1 MSSPSQRT
9 VRTPSSGTTASARR
23 TVLVVG
29 HGMVAH
35 RFVSSLLEHGEPVP
49 AVTVFGAED
58 RPAYDRVRLS
68 SWFDDRDPTSLHLDP
83 YPEGAVDVVAGTAVA
98 SIDRDARTV
107 TTADGTTR
115 GYDTLVLATGSRP
128 FVPPVENHQAPGCFV
143 YRTLDDVEAI
153 AAYAAEN
160 NRTSG
165 VVVGGG
171 LLGLEAAKA
180 LTSLGLKT
188 TVVEFAPRL
197 MPLQVDDGGAAALQ
211 GRISELGVTLHTG
224 TRLDKV
230 IVDAD
235 GVASSVQA
243 IRGDDGVETIEA
255 DLVVFAAG
263 VRPEDSLARAAGL
276 GVGERGGIV
285 VDELCRT
292 SDPDVYAIGE
302 CALAADGRV
311 YGLVAPGYQMAEA
324 AAAHIARDLE
334 DRAFTGADT
343 STKLKLLGVEVAS
356 FGDAFGAEDGAMSA
370 TYSDSRRRVYR
381 KLTIASD
388 GRLLGGILVGD
399 AGDYGTLRALVGEQ
413 PPAAPEALLLPAG
426 TAGAAGIGPSA
437 LPDAAV
443 LCSCHNVTKGAICE
457 AIHELAGEGDG
468 EVTPK
473 KIGGCTKAGT
483 GCGSCVTSI
492 KALIK
497 DSGTG
502 GGSGLCE
509 HFSQTRAEL
518 YTIVRRDHITTYA
531 DLLAQHGTAAKDVTD
546 GCDVCKPAVGS
557 ILASLGGLFAE
568 GESKPHV
575 LDGGQA
581 ALQDTNDHV
590 LANLQRNGSYSVV
603 PRIPGGEITPDK
615 LIVIGEVARDFGL
628 YTKIT
633 GGQRIDLFGATM
645 ADLPKIWQRL
655 VDAGFESGH
664 AYGKALR
671 TVKSCVGSTWCRY
684 GVQDSVKMAIDLE
697 LRYRGLR
704 APHKI
709 KMAVSGCARECAEA
723 QSKDVGVIAT
733 ERGWNL
739 YVGGNGGARPRHA
752 DLLATDLDDE
762 TLIRTIDRFLALYI
776 AEADRLERTAAWVER
791 YEGGLDALRSV
802 LIDDAQERGA
812 ELEALIAAHIESY
825 TDEWR
830 AVLDDPAKLARF
842 ATFVNAPEAP
852 DPTVAF
858 VPERGQIKPLLTLG
872 RR

>member
-1 MSSPSQRT
+1 M
-9 VRTPSSGTTASARR
+9 
-23 TVLVVG
+23 
-29 HGMVAH
+29 
-35 RFVSSLLEHGEPVP
+35 
-49 AVTVFGAED
+49 
-58 RPAYDRVRLS
+58 
-68 SWFDDRDPTSLHLDP
+68 
-83 YPEGAVDVVAGTAVA
+83 
-98 SIDRDARTV
+98 
-107 TTADGTTR
+107 
-115 GYDTLVLATGSRP
+115 
-128 FVPPVENHQAPGCFV
+128 
-143 YRTLDDVEAI
+143 
-153 AAYAAEN
+153 
-160 NRTSG
+160 
-165 VVVGGG
+165 
-171 LLGLEAAKA
+171 
-180 LTSLGLKT
+180 
-188 TVVEFAPRL
+188 
-197 MPLQVDDGGAAALQ
+197 
-211 GRISELGVTLHTG
+211 
-224 TRLDKV
+224 
-230 IVDAD
+230 
-235 GVASSVQA
+235 
-243 IRGDDGVETIEA
+243 
-255 DLVVFAAG
+255 
-263 VRPEDSLARAAGL
+263 RPEDSLARASGL
-276 GVGERGGIV
+276 DVGERGGIV
-285 VDELCRT
+285 VDQLCRT
-292 SDPDVYAIGE
+292 SDKRVYAIGE

-324 AAAHIARDLE
+324 AAAHIARHVE

-356 FGDAFGAEDGAMSA
+356 FGDAFGAADGAMSA
-370 TYSDSRRRVYR
+370 TYSDSRRQVYR
-381 KLTIASD
+381 KLTIAQD

-426 TAGAAGIGPSA
+426 TAGSAGIGPSA

-443 LCSCHNVTKGAICE
+443 LCSCHNVTKGAICT
-457 AIHELAGEGDG
+457 AIHDLAEQGDG

-473 KIGGCTKAGT
+473 QIGACTKAGT

-492 KALIK
+492 KSLIK
-497 DSGTG
+497 DAGG
-502 GGSGLCE
+502 GGSSALCE
-509 HFSQTRAEL
+509 HFTQTRSEL

-531 DLLAQHGTAAKDVTD
+531 ELLAKHGTAAKDVTD

-557 ILASLGGLFAE
+557 ILASLGGLLAE
-568 GESKPHV
+568 GDSKPHV

-776 AEADRLERTAAWVER
+776 AEADRLERTATWVER
-791 YEGGLDALRSV
+791 YEGGLDRLRSV
-802 LIDDAQERGA
+802 LIDDVEERGV
-812 ELEALIAAHIESY
+812 ELEALIAAHVEAY

-830 AVLDDPAKLARF
+830 AVLDDPVKLARF

>member
-1 MSSPSQRT
+1 MSPSQ
-9 VRTPSSGTTASARR
+9 R

-35 RFVSSLLEHGEPVP
+35 RFVSSLLEHGQPAP

-68 SWFDDRDPTSLHLDP
+68 SWFDDRDQASLHLDP
-83 YPEGAVDVVAGTAVA
+83 YPDGAVEVVSGVAVA
-98 SIDRDARTV
+98 SVDREARTV
-107 TTADGTTR
+107 TAADGSVR
-115 GYDTLVLATGSRP
+115 SYDALVLATGSRP

-160 NRTSG
+160 GRGCG

-171 LLGLEAAKA
+171 LLGLEAARA

-211 GRISELGVTLHTG
+211 GRIAELGVTLHTG

-230 IVDAD
+230 LVDAD
-235 GVASSVQA
+235 GVATAVRA
-243 IRGDDGVETIEA
+243 IRGEDVETIEA

-263 VRPEDSLARAAGL
+263 VRPEDGLARSSGL
-276 GVGERGGIV
+276 DVGARGGIV

-292 SDPDVYAIGE
+292 SDPRVYAIGE

-311 YGLVAPGYQMAEA
+311 YGLVAPGYQMAETV
-324 AAAHIARDLE
+324 AAHLAELVEGRT
-334 DRAFTGADT
+334 FTGADT

-381 KLTIASD
+381 KLTIAPD

-426 TAGAAGIGPSA
+426 TAGSAGIGPSA

-443 LCSCHNVTKGAICE
+443 LCSCHNVTKGAICG
-457 AIHELAGEGDG
+457 AIHDLVEKGDG

-473 KIGGCTKAGT
+473 QIGGCTKAGT
-483 GCGSCVTSI
+483 GCGSCATSI

-497 DSGTG
+497 SEGG
-502 GGSGLCE
+502 GGSSALCE
-509 HFSQTRAEL
+509 HFTQTRSEL
-518 YTIVRRDHITTYA
+518 YTIVRRDRVTTYA
-531 DLLAQHGTAAKDVTD
+531 ELLAKHGTAAKNVTD

-557 ILASLGGLFAE
+557 ILASLGGLLAE
-568 GESKPHV
+568 GDSKPHV

-603 PRIPGGEITPDK
+603 PRIPGGEITPEK

-684 GVQDSVKMAIDLE
+684 GVQDSVKTAIDLE

-776 AEADRLERTAAWVER
+776 AEADRLERTATWVER
-791 YEGGLDALRSV
+791 YEGGLDRLRSV
-802 LIDDAQERGA
+802 LIDDVEERGV
-812 ELEALIAAHIESY
+812 ELEALIAAHVEAY

-842 ATFVNAPEAP
+842 ATFVNAPDAP

>member
-1 MSSPSQRT
+1 MSPSLRK
-9 VRTPSSGTTASARR
+9 
-23 TVLVVG
+23 VLVVG

-35 RFVSSLLEHGEPVP
+35 RFVSSLLDHARDDGRPAP
-49 AVTVFGAED
+49 AVTVFGAEA

-68 SWFDDRDPTSLHLDP
+68 SWFDDRDPAGLHLDP
-83 YPEGAVDVVAGTAVA
+83 YPDGAVEVVAPATVVAV
-98 SIDRDARTV
+98 DREAQTV
-107 TTADGTTR
+107 TTSDGAVR
-115 GYDTLVLATGSRP
+115 SYDTLVLATGSRP
-128 FVPPVENHQAPGCFV
+128 FVPPVEQHTAPGCFV

-153 AAYAAEN
+153 ADYAQD
-160 NRTSG
+160 RKTG

-180 LTSLGLKT
+180 LTSLGLQT

-211 GRISELGVTLHTG
+211 ARIAELGVTLLTG
-224 TRLDKV
+224 TRLDRV
-230 IVDAD
+230 VVDD
-235 GVASSVQA
+235 GGVACAVQA
-243 IRGDDGVETIEA
+243 IRGEETVSVEA
-255 DLVVFAAG
+255 DIVVFAAG
-263 VRPEDSLARAAGL
+263 VRPEDGLARTAGL
-276 GVGERGGIV
+276 DVGERGGIV

-292 SDPDVYAIGE
+292 SDHRVYAIGE

-324 AAAHIARDLE
+324 AAAHIAAASDE
-334 DRAFTGADT
+334 RAFTGADT

-356 FGDAFGAEDGAMSA
+356 FGDAFGAAEGAMAA

-381 KLTIASD
+381 KLTIAPD

-399 AGDYGTLRALVGEQ
+399 ADDYGTLRALVGEQ
-413 PPAAPEALLLPAG
+413 PPAAPEQLLLPAG
-426 TAGAAGIGPSA
+426 AAGAVKIGPA
-437 LPDAAV
+437 GLPDAAV
-443 LCSCHNVTKGAICE
+443 LCSCHNVTKGAICT
-457 AIHELAGEGDG
+457 AIHDLADKGEG

-473 KIGGCTKAGT
+473 QIGLCTKAGT

-492 KALIK
+492 KSLIQATG
-497 DSGTG
+497 SGG
-502 GGSGLCE
+502 SSGLCE
-509 HFSQTRAEL
+509 HFSQTRSEL
-518 YTIVRRDHITTYA
+518 YTIVRRDRITTFA
-531 DLLAQHGTAAKDVTD
+531 DLLAKHGTAAAGRPAGAAAD

-557 ILASLGGLFAE
+557 ILASLGGLLAASQ
-568 GESKPHV
+568 GTGRKPHV

-633 GGQRIDLFGATM
+633 GGQRIDLFGAQM
-645 ADLPKIWQRL
+645 ADLPKIWRRL

-752 DLLATDLDDE
+752 DLLATDLDDQ
-762 TLIRTIDRFLALYI
+762 TLVRTIDRFLALYI
-776 AEADRLERTAAWVER
+776 AEADRLERTATWVER
-791 YEGGLDALRSV
+791 YEGGLDRLRAV
-802 LIDDAQERGA
+802 LIDDVEDRGV
-812 ELEALIAAHIESY
+812 ELEALIAAHIEAY
-825 TDEWR
+825 ADEWR

-852 DPTVAF
+852 DPTVEF

>member
-1 MSSPSQRT
+1 MSPSL
-9 VRTPSSGTTASARR
+9 RR
-23 TVLVVG
+23 VLVVG

-35 RFVSSLLEHGEPVP
+35 RFVSSLLEHAQEGGRPVP
-49 AVTVFGAED
+49 AVTVLGAED

-68 SWFDDRDPTSLHLDP
+68 SWFDDRDPGGLHLDP
-83 YPEGAVDVVAGTAVA
+83 YPEGAVEVVAPATVVAV
-98 SIDRDARTV
+98 DREAQTV
-107 TTADGTTR
+107 TTADGAVR
-115 GYDTLVLATGSRP
+115 GYDTLVLATGSKP
-128 FVPPVENHQAPGCFV
+128 FVPPVEQHAAPGCFV

-153 AAYAAEN
+153 AAYADG
-160 NRTSG
+160 RKTG

-180 LTSLGLKT
+180 LTSLGLET

-211 GRISELGVTLHTG
+211 ARIAELGVTLHTG
-224 TRLDKV
+224 TRLDRV
-230 IVDAD
+230 LVDD
-235 GVASSVQA
+235 LGVARAVRA
-243 IRGDDGVETIEA
+243 VRGEEVVTADA

-276 GVGERGGIV
+276 DVGERGGIV

-292 SDPDVYAIGE
+292 SDERIYAIGE

-324 AAAHIARDLE
+324 AAAHIAAASDE
-334 DRAFTGADT
+334 RAFTGADT

-356 FGDAFGAEDGAMSA
+356 FGDAFGTADGAMAA

-381 KLTIASD
+381 KLTIAPD

-399 AGDYGTLRALVGEQ
+399 ADDYGTLRALVGEQ
-413 PPAAPEALLLPAG
+413 PPAPAEQLLLPAG
-426 TAGAAGIGPSA
+426 TAGAVAIGPA
-437 LPDAAV
+437 GLPDSAV
-443 LCSCHNVTKGAICE
+443 LCSCHNVTKGAICT
-457 AIHELAGEGDG
+457 AIHGLAEKGTE

-473 KIGGCTKAGT
+473 QVGLCTKAGT

-492 KALIK
+492 KSLIK
-497 DSGTG
+497 ASGTG
-502 GGSGLCE
+502 GSSGLCE
-509 HFSQTRAEL
+509 HFSQTRSEL
-518 YTIVRRDHITTYA
+518 YTIVRRDRITTFA
-531 DLLAQHGTAAKDVTD
+531 DLLARHGTAARDVSD

-557 ILASLGGLFAE
+557 ILASLGGLLAEAE
-568 GESKPHV
+568 GTGRKPHV

-633 GGQRIDLFGATM
+633 GGQRIDLFGAQM
-645 ADLPKIWQRL
+645 ADLPKIWRRL

-752 DLLATDLDDE
+752 DLLATDLDDS
-762 TLIRTIDRFLALYI
+762 TLIRTVDRFLALYI
-776 AEADRLERTAAWVER
+776 AEADRLERTATWVER
-791 YEGGLDALRSV
+791 YEGGLDRLRGV
-802 LIDDAQERGA
+802 LIDDAEDRGA
-812 ELEALIAAHIESY
+812 DLEALIAAHIEAY

-830 AVLDDPAKLARF
+830 AVLDDPVKLARF

>member
-1 MSSPSQRT
+1 
-9 VRTPSSGTTASARR
+9 
-23 TVLVVG
+23 
-29 HGMVAH
+29 
-35 RFVSSLLEHGEPVP
+35 
-49 AVTVFGAED
+49 
-58 RPAYDRVRLS
+58 
-68 SWFDDRDPTSLHLDP
+68 
-83 YPEGAVDVVAGTAVA
+83 
-98 SIDRDARTV
+98 
-107 TTADGTTR
+107 
-115 GYDTLVLATGSRP
+115 
-128 FVPPVENHQAPGCFV
+128 
-143 YRTLDDVEAI
+143 
-153 AAYAAEN
+153 
-160 NRTSG
+160 
-165 VVVGGG
+165 
-171 LLGLEAAKA
+171 
-180 LTSLGLKT
+180 
-188 TVVEFAPRL
+188 
-197 MPLQVDDGGAAALQ
+197 
-211 GRISELGVTLHTG
+211 
-224 TRLDKV
+224 
-230 IVDAD
+230 
-235 GVASSVQA
+235 
-243 IRGDDGVETIEA
+243 
-255 DLVVFAAG
+255 
-263 VRPEDSLARAAGL
+263 
-276 GVGERGGIV
+276 
-285 VDELCRT
+285 
-292 SDPDVYAIGE
+292 
-302 CALAADGRV
+302 
-311 YGLVAPGYQMAEA
+311 MAEA
-324 AAAHIARDLE
+324 AAAHIAKDVE

-356 FGDAFGAEDGAMSA
+356 FGDAFGAADGAMSA
-370 TYSDSRRRVYR
+370 TYSDSRRQVYR
-381 KLTIASD
+381 KLTIAQD

-399 AGDYGTLRALVGEQ
+399 AGDYGTLRALVGEL

-426 TAGAAGIGPSA
+426 TAGSAGIGPSA

-443 LCSCHNVTKGAICE
+443 LCSCHNVTKGAICT
-457 AIHELAGEGDG
+457 AIHDLAGEGDG
-468 EVTPK
+468 VVTPK
-473 KIGGCTKAGT
+473 EIGACTKAGT

-492 KALIK
+492 KSLIK
-497 DSGTG
+497 DSGA
-502 GGSGLCE
+502 GGSSALCE
-509 HFSQTRAEL
+509 HFTQTRAEL

-531 DLLAQHGTAAKDVTD
+531 ELLAKHGTSAKDVTD

-557 ILASLGGLFAE
+557 ILASLGGLLAE
-568 GESKPHV
+568 GDSKPHV

-776 AEADRLERTAAWVER
+776 AEADRLERTATWVER
-791 YEGGLDALRSV
+791 YEGGLDRLRSV
-802 LIDDAQERGA
+802 LIDDVEERGV
-812 ELEALIAAHIESY
+812 ELEALIAAHVEAY

-830 AVLDDPAKLARF
+830 AVLDDPVKLARF

>member
-1 MSSPSQRT
+1 MSPSQ
-9 VRTPSSGTTASARR
+9 R

-35 RFVSSLLEHGEPVP
+35 RFVSSLLEHGHPGP

-68 SWFDDRDPTSLHLDP
+68 SWFDDRDHTSLHLDP
-83 YPEGAVDVVAGTAVA
+83 YPDGAVEVVSGVAVVGV
-98 SIDRDARTV
+98 DREAQTV
-107 TTADGTTR
+107 TTADGAVR

-160 NRTSG
+160 GRSSG

-211 GRISELGVTLHTG
+211 GRIAELGVTLHTG

-230 IVDAD
+230 LVDAD
-235 GVASSVQA
+235 GVTRAVQA
-243 IRGDDGVETIEA
+243 ICGETTETIDAE
-255 DLVVFAAG
+255 LVVFAAG
-263 VRPEDSLARAAGL
+263 VRPEDSLARESGL
-276 GVGERGGIV
+276 AVGERGGIV

-292 SDPDVYAIGE
+292 SDQRVYAIGE
-302 CALAADGRV
+302 CARAADGRV

-324 AAAHIARDLE
+324 AAAHIAEDVE

-381 KLTIASD
+381 KLTIAQD

-443 LCSCHNVTKGAICE
+443 LCSCHNVTKGAICT
-457 AIHELAGEGDG
+457 AIHDLAGEGDG
-468 EVTPK
+468 VVTPK
-473 KIGGCTKAGT
+473 EIGACTKAGT

-492 KALIK
+492 KSLIK
-497 DSGTG
+497 DSGAG
-502 GGSGLCE
+502 GSSGLCE
-509 HFSQTRAEL
+509 HFTQTRAEL
-518 YTIVRRDHITTYA
+518 YTIVRRDHVTTYA
-531 DLLAQHGTAAKDVTD
+531 ELLAKHGTTAKDVTD
-546 GCDVCKPAVGS
+546 GCDICKPAVGS
-557 ILASLGGLFAE
+557 ILASLGGLLAE
-568 GESKPHV
+568 KDTKPHV

-633 GGQRIDLFGATM
+633 GGQRIDMFGATM

-776 AEADRLERTAAWVER
+776 AEADRLERTATWVER
-791 YEGGLDALRSV
+791 YEGGLDRLRSV
-802 LIDDAQERGA
+802 LMDDVEERGV
-812 ELEALIAAHIESY
+812 ELEALIAAHVEAY

-830 AVLDDPAKLARF
+830 AVLDDPVKLARF

>member
-1 MSSPSQRT
+1 MSPSQ
-9 VRTPSSGTTASARR
+9 R

-35 RFVSSLLEHGEPVP
+35 RFVSSLLEHGYP
-49 AVTVFGAED
+49 APGVTVIGAED

-68 SWFDDRDPTSLHLDP
+68 SWFDDRDQRSLHLDP
-83 YPEGAVDVVAGTAVA
+83 YPDGSVEVLNGVAVVGV
-98 SIDRDARTV
+98 DREARTV
-107 TTADGTTR
+107 TTADGAVR

-160 NRTSG
+160 GRTSG

-211 GRISELGVTLHTG
+211 GRIAELGVALHTG

-230 IVDAD
+230 VVGAD
-235 GVASSVQA
+235 GVTAAVQA
-243 IRGDDGVETIEA
+243 IRGEDTETIEA

-276 GVGERGGIV
+276 DVGERGGIA

-292 SDPDVYAIGE
+292 SDPRVYAIGE

-324 AAAHIARDLE
+324 AAAHIAKETE

-356 FGDAFGAEDGAMSA
+356 FGDAFGTADGAMSA
-370 TYSDSRRRVYR
+370 TYSDSRRQVYR
-381 KLTIASD
+381 KLTIAQD

-426 TAGAAGIGPSA
+426 TAGSAAIGPSA

-443 LCSCHNVTKGAICE
+443 LCSCHNVTKGAICA
-457 AIHELAGEGDG
+457 AIHDLAGEGDG
-468 EVTPK
+468 VVTPK
-473 KIGGCTKAGT
+473 EIGLCTKAGT
-483 GCGSCVTSI
+483 GCGSCVTSV

-497 DSGTG
+497 DSGA
-502 GGSGLCE
+502 GGSSALCE
-509 HFSQTRAEL
+509 HFSQTRSEL

-531 DLLAQHGTAAKDVTD
+531 ELLAKHGTAATAANPVTD

-557 ILASLGGLFAE
+557 ILASLGGLLAE
-568 GESKPHV
+568 KDSKPHV

-603 PRIPGGEITPDK
+603 PRIPGGEITPEK

-752 DLLATDLDDE
+752 DLLATDLDDQ
-762 TLIRTIDRFLALYI
+762 TLVRTIDRFLALYI
-776 AEADRLERTAAWVER
+776 AEADRLERTATWVER
-791 YEGGLDALRSV
+791 YEGGLDRLHSV
-802 LIDDAQERGA
+802 LIDDVEERGV
-812 ELEALIAAHIESY
+812 ELEALIAAHVEAY

-830 AVLDDPAKLARF
+830 AVLDDPVKLARF